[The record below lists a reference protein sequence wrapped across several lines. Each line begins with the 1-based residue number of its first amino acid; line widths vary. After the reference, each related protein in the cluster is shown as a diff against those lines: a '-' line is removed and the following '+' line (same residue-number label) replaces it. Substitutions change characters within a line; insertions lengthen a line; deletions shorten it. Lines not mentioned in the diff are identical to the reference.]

1 MGFNTG
7 VPREDRDM
15 GFDAQNFGIGL
26 LTGWATAYGVY
37 RARHLIA
44 STVRSAQQSAVTVQ
58 NSATRTADSRYI
70 NDLIERCET
79 SHLAGTSVKLT
90 DILTEPRFIPAPS
103 FAAPAQEEEFPSP
116 FNVVPIVHDYPALHT
131 PYNIETLSI
140 NDLAL
145 GSHAIAILGLPGS
158 GRTTALMT
166 IALHSLGRTRFT
178 PPPDSVQQRLDSEE
192 ARMDEKARAVRVKER
207 VLMEQRAKEQLANE
221 RGAKYDADEAAKAEL
236 PLFNRLM
243 PVYTH
248 LADIQLRTPEYGAE
262 IDPAEPL
269 VRAVQHGVKRVTA
282 STIPR
287 HLYNRISKGQVLLL
301 LDGYDELPE
310 TDRPLVLAW
319 LKAFMTQ
326 YKDNFVI
333 ISGPVTGYGGLTN
346 LGFTPVFLRPWMDV
360 DTGRFIEKWAG
371 VWPAMSRKGR
381 RKATQ
386 PTPEVVSRAKL
397 NNRAL
402 SPYDLTLKTWAN
414 FADDTEMVGFEGWLR
429 AYITRTLPADRPLA
443 QVLPQ
448 LAAMG
453 ALQLDEG
460 YITPAR
466 LGALSI
472 VTDTNTPAPDA
483 ESTTDDLRE
492 AVPEAKKGRGKGK
505 TEEDAESATAGGR
518 LLGELRRGGLLVRYR
533 GDRYQFVHPLI
544 AAYLASLT
552 LRDRPQELAAKAEK
566 PAWNAAIMY
575 ANLHTSLDSIAN
587 TRLTTVG
594 DILNQQVTELARWLP
609 YAPPDAQWRGLLL
622 RELSTMLS
630 APNQYP
636 LLRERALAALVE
648 TRDKNALL
656 ILRRTVRSPNVE
668 LRRLACIGMGA
679 MGDPEGARDLM
690 ALIRDQDEDV
700 RVAATIGLGAIGT
713 NEALEAMAVALTEG
727 TERVQRA
734 AAETFA
740 ALPEEGYPTLWDAV
754 NSSEMMIRRAAV
766 LGLRRINTPWAA
778 LGIYQTFLE
787 DNEWYVRSAAQQAF
801 QEVQYGRSTIP
812 TAGYPTPENIEW
824 LKMWVEG
831 KGEKLPTGDAAL
843 QMLARAMQEGD
854 PTIRALAAVN
864 MGQLGQVNAL
874 KSLYTAL
881 RDKQDGVRVAAHQA
895 LATMQMQ
902 MGHTLPS
909 PN

>member
-1 MGFNTG
+1 
-7 VPREDRDM
+7 M
-15 GFDAQNFGIGL
+15 GFDAQNFGLGL
-26 LTGWATAYGVY
+26 LAGWATAYGVY
-37 RARHLIA
+37 RARHLIG
-44 STVRSAQQSAVTVQ
+44 STVRTAQQGAETVQ
-58 NSATRTADSRYI
+58 NSATRSADSRYI
-70 NDLIERCET
+70 TDLIERCET
-79 SHLAGTSVKLT
+79 SHLAGTSVKLS
-90 DILTEPRFIPAPS
+90 DVLIEPRFIPAPA

-116 FNVVPIVHDYPALHT
+116 FNVVPIVHDYPALHA
-131 PYNIETLSI
+131 PYNIETLTI

-158 GRTTALMT
+158 GRTTALLT
-166 IALHSLGRTRFT
+166 IALHSLGRTRFI

-248 LADIQLRTPEYGAE
+248 LSDIQLRSPEYGAE

-301 LDGYDELPE
+301 LDGYDDLPE
-310 TDRPLVLAW
+310 TDRPLALAW

-333 ISGPVTGYGGLTN
+333 IAGGVSGYGGLTS
-346 LGFTPVFLRPWMDV
+346 LGFTPVFLRPWLDV
-360 DTGRFIEKWAG
+360 DTGSYIEKWAG
-371 VWPAMSRKGR
+371 AWPAAARKSR
-381 RKATQ
+381 RKAA
-386 PTPEVVSRAKL
+386 PPAADAVARAKL

-414 FADDTEMVGFEGWLR
+414 FADDTELAGFEGWLR
-429 AYITRTLPADRPLA
+429 AYIARLLPPDRPLA

-466 LGALSI
+466 LGALAI
-472 VTDTNTPAPDA
+472 VPDSSAPAPEPAA
-483 ESTTDDLRE
+483 E
-492 AVPEAKKGRGKGK
+492 AAPEKKGRGGKK
-505 TEEDAESATAGGR
+505 TEEDAESATAQGR
-518 LLGELRRGGLLVRYR
+518 LLGALRRAGLLVRYR
-533 GDRYQFVHPLI
+533 GDRYQFAHPLI

-552 LRDRPQELAAKAEK
+552 LRDRPQELAAKAER

-575 ANLHTSLDSIAN
+575 ANLHSSLEAVAN
-587 TRLTTVG
+587 ARLTTVG
-594 DILNQQVTELARWLP
+594 DILNQNVTELARWLP
-609 YAPPDAQWRGLLL
+609 YAPPDVPWRGQLL
-622 RELSTMLS
+622 RELGTMLS

-690 ALIRDQDEDV
+690 ALIRDQDENV
-700 RVAATIGLGAIGT
+700 RVAATIALGAIGT
-713 NEALEAMAVALTEG
+713 SEALEAMVVSLTEG

-740 ALPEEGYPTLWDAV
+740 ALPEAGYPTLWDAV
-754 NSSEMMIRRAAV
+754 NSGEMMIRRAAV
-766 LGLRRINTPWAA
+766 LGLRRIRTPWAT
-778 LGIYQTFLE
+778 LGIYRTFLE

-801 QEVQYGRSTIP
+801 QEVQYGRTVIP
-812 TAGYPTPENIEW
+812 TASYPTPDNIEW
-824 LKMWVEG
+824 LKMWVAG
-831 KGEKLPTGDAAL
+831 KGEKLPAGDGAI

-854 PTIRALAAVN
+854 PNIRALAAVN
-864 MGQLGQVNAL
+864 MAQLGQTNAL
-874 KSLYTAL
+874 KPLYTAL
-881 RDKQDGVRVAAHQA
+881 RDKQEGVRVAAHQA
-895 LATMQMQ
+895 LAVMQMQ
-902 MGHTLPS
+902 MGRTLPS

>member
-1 MGFNTG
+1 
-7 VPREDRDM
+7 M

-44 STVRSAQQSAVTVQ
+44 STVRSAQQGAVTVQ

-70 NDLIERCET
+70 TDLIERCES
-79 SHLAGTSVKLT
+79 SHLAGSSVKLS

-116 FNVVPIVHDYPALHT
+116 FNVVPIVHDYPALHA
-131 PYNIETLSI
+131 PYNVETLSI

-145 GSHAIAILGLPGS
+145 GSHAIAILGQPGS
-158 GRTTALMT
+158 GRTTALLT

-178 PPPDSVQQRLDSEE
+178 PPVDSVQQRLDSEE
-192 ARMDEKARAVRVKER
+192 SRLDEKARAVRVKER

-248 LADIQLRTPEYGAE
+248 LADIQLRGPEYGAE

-287 HLYNRISKGQVLLL
+287 HLYSRISKGQVLLL
-301 LDGYDELPE
+301 LDGYDDLPE
-310 TDRPLVLAW
+310 ADRPLVLAW

-333 ISGPVTGYGGLTN
+333 IAGPVTGYGGLTN
-346 LGFTPVFLRPWMDV
+346 LGFTPVFMRPWIDV
-360 DTGRFIEKWAG
+360 DTGRYIEKWAG
-371 VWPAMSRKGR
+371 AWPAIARKGR
-381 RKATQ
+381 RKAAP
-386 PTPEVVSRAKL
+386 PTTDAVARAKL

-402 SPYDLTLKTWAN
+402 SPYDLALKTWAN
-414 FADDTEMVGFEGWLR
+414 FADDTEMGGFEGWLR
-429 AYITRTLPADRPLA
+429 AYIARLLPADRPLA
-443 QVLPQ
+443 QVLSQ
-448 LAAMG
+448 LTAMG

-466 LGALSI
+466 LSALAI
-472 VTDTNTPAPDA
+472 VPDSSAPTPTPAEEA
-483 ESTTDDLRE
+483 ELTTDDLRE
-492 AVPEAKKGRGKGK
+492 AVPEKKGRGGRGKPK
-505 TEEDAESATAGGR
+505 TEDDAESATAQGR

-552 LRDRPQELAAKAEK
+552 LKDRPQELAAKGEK
-566 PAWNAAIMY
+566 PAWSEALMY
-575 ANLHTSLDSIAN
+575 ANLNTSLDAIAN
-587 TRLTTVG
+587 ARLTTVG
-594 DILNQQVTELARWLP
+594 DILNQQITELSRWLP
-609 YAPPDAQWRGLLL
+609 YAPSDASWRGALL
-622 RELSTMLS
+622 RELGTMLS

-636 LLRERALAALVE
+636 LMRERALAALVE

-679 MGDPEGARDLM
+679 MGDPDGARDLM
-690 ALIRDQDEDV
+690 ALIRDQDENV
-700 RVAATIGLGAIGT
+700 RVSATIALGSIGT
-713 NEALEAMAVALTEG
+713 NESLEAMAVALTEG
-727 TERVQRA
+727 SERVQRA

-740 ALPEEGYPTLWDAV
+740 ALPEAGYPTLWDAV
-754 NSSEMMIRRAAV
+754 NSGEMMIRRAAV
-766 LGLRRINTPWAA
+766 LGLRRIRTPWAT
-778 LGIYQTFLE
+778 LGIYRAFLE

-801 QEVQYGRSTIP
+801 QEIQYGRSIVP
-812 TAGYPTPENIEW
+812 TAGYPTPDNIDW
-824 LKMWVEG
+824 LKMWVAG
-831 KGEKLPTGDAAL
+831 KGEKLPAGDGAI

-874 KSLYTAL
+874 KPLYTAL